1 MLREYCGHWLGMPS
15 KVESLRQIELPGP
28 GHPSIIGS
36 GGVRRTYLKPEA
48 CDVGPL

>member
-15 KVESLRQIELPGP
+15 KVESMRQIELLAT

-36 GGVRRTYLKPEA
+36 GRVRRKYLKPEA